1 MSLNAQSSHIDQVM
15 LNNTSNQQVIKTPPN
30 KANLAEEVHEKSNS
44 NSAES
49 TTRSVDDHGDLIR
62 RTPFCK
68 VPGLRRSVPT
78 KRFSYPTSSQVAKQ
92 NTGKRRSDDAT
103 TVDVSRVVKEDKS
116 TAEEGKVI
124 IDHNATIDTSD
135 PKGGEG
141 EVPVCKRLKSDD
153 VRTFCESERAL
164 SSLSSAVSHIQKD
177 GVVFDMDALSQFPVE
192 CICSPPSLNSLD
204 ATWTAQQQV
213 VSSDSTEDLWKRT
226 DTITQDTSIV
236 SGAEDTKLLS
246 AVVHSDRK
254 TLQNRNSQE
263 ESDVIENP
271 VSCAYLQKDASAL
284 RSEWKTGFH
293 TARVKKIEISDKAL
307 NCAHALLEEL
317 DLPAVSLISHERR
330 TPADEGVDVDI
341 LREGVDL
348 NKGTTEMALPGMA
361 QENHDGI
368 STTFQAKDG
377 PAFERYSPKVDGNVE
392 EVREQRAAHT
402 FVPKTDKIPGL
413 DKERLSVVPGFCGF
427 STASGKQ
434 VHISE
439 SAMKQARK
447 TLSEID
453 AELDVGDSD
462 QTVEITREKEPSYG
476 ISNKE
481 RASGNGLREAAS
493 EGPLYSD
500 NMPQSDQLHVDACG
514 TNTSI
519 IKEEIEEMALQKSE
533 QAVNELKCKQ
543 NESVNDSLLEDLL
556 NDCKRKRRD
565 SLATICEENEGNQ
578 EHHGGI
584 IKNTEEISDTPHT
597 RSSEYQKNITTEY
610 CSSKALNPGTPRVLF
625 KTTSD
630 NSVSA
635 SEAALSKT
643 KNTWNKIDEELA
655 LEGAYKPRYNN
666 PESLNSLRAVPAE
679 VVDNL
684 PRCVSIEKDSWS
696 QIGEEMIVESSHVLS
711 DDVLN
716 TLQGTVNKPDQE
728 FVPEDQYKSGTHAT
742 SFCGFKTAIGGGAGE
757 ISEASIAAFSGFHT
771 AGGKKVT
778 LSEEALK
785 RGRDIMKRIAADPS
799 ESLQE
804 NIDCYSANG
813 KLHCVSKDA
822 DNSLDQRRDKPGTN
836 TTSLSSFSGF
846 QTAVGKS
853 VTLYKEMLE
862 KGEAIMQQIDKSLE
876 QNKDTSISYSLGT
889 SGFSGFQTARGQSV
903 KLSKDSMEKGAV
915 IMQQI
920 DDRSLQEHS
929 VEHSHNATS
938 FSGFQTARGQS
949 VKLSKESLE
958 KGAAIMQ
965 QINRSLQE
973 NSSLR
978 SNNATSFSSFQTA
991 SGQSVKLSKKSLNKG
1006 AAIMQQIDRSLQEH
1020 SVEHSHNATSFS
1032 GFQTASGQSLKLSK
1046 ELIEKGAA
1054 IMQQIDRSLHEKWD
1068 NSVSATSFSGFQT
1081 ASGHSVNLSKES
1093 MEKGAAIMQQIDR
1106 SLHEKWDNSV
1116 SATSFSGFQTASGQS
1131 LKLSK
1136 ESMEKGAAIMQQ
1148 IDRSLHEKWDN
1159 SVSATSFSG
1168 FQTASGHS
1176 VNLSKES
1183 MEKGAAIMQQI
1194 DRSLHEKWDNSVSAT
1209 SFSGFQTASGHS
1221 VNLSKESMEKGAA
1234 IMQQID
1240 RSLHEKWDNSV
1251 SATSFS
1257 GFQTASGHS
1266 VNLSKESMEKGAAI
1280 MQQIDRSLHEKWDNS
1295 VSATSFSGFQ
1305 TASGHSVNLSKESM
1319 EKGAAIMQQID
1330 RSLHEKWDNSVSATS
1345 FSGFQTASGQSL
1357 KLSKESMEK
1366 GAAIMQ
1372 QIDRSLH
1379 EKWDNSVSATSFSGF
1394 QTASGQSLKLSKESM
1409 EKGAAIMQ
1417 QIDRSL
1423 HEKWDNSVSATSF
1436 SGFQTASGQSLKLSK
1451 ESMEKGAAIM
1461 QQIDRSLHEKWD
1473 NSVSATS
1480 FSGFQTA
1487 SGQSLKLSKES
1498 MEKGA
1503 AIMQQID
1510 RSLHEKWDNSVSAT
1524 SFSGFQTASGQSLK
1538 LSKESMEKGA
1548 AIMQQIDRSLHEKW
1562 DNSVSATS
1570 FSGFQ
1575 TASGQSLKLSKE
1587 SMEKGA
1593 AIMQQI
1599 DRSLQENKDNSA
1611 SLTGFPKSKPSSTS
1625 FTGFSGFQ
1633 TAGGKT
1639 VEISESALAK
1649 AKQTMTD
1656 IDSELQ
1662 ASNMETAALSLDAS
1676 GKAREEI
1683 SINERGSGHCGGTFE
1698 GFFSARS
1705 QRVSVLEQAL
1715 TKAKPFLQE
1724 TDSAFTESKTKHAEA
1739 SVRGSVEHDEAVSR
1753 EVLES
1758 SEALLAYESVMDASD
1773 ASGRL
1778 QDGIAAGWSSPNT
1791 SGDSFIAGREKG
1803 KYLMKTL

>member
-348 NKGTTEMALPGMA
+348 TKGTTEMALPGMA

-368 STTFQAKDG
+368 STTSQAKDG

-500 NMPQSDQLHVDACG
+500 NMPQSGQLHVDACG

-630 NSVSA
+630 SSVSA

-853 VTLYKEMLE
+853 ATLYKEMLE
-862 KGEAIMQQIDKSLE
+862 KGEAIMPQIDKSLE
-876 QNKDTSISYSLGT
+876 QNKDTSISHSLGS

-938 FSGFQTARGQS
+938 FSGFQTASGHS
-949 VKLSKESLE
+949 VKLSKESME

-965 QINRSLQE
+965 QIDRSLHEKWDNSVSATSFSGFQTASGHSVNLSKESMKKGAAIMQQIDRSLQE
-973 NSSLR
+973 HSVEHLH
-978 SNNATSFSSFQTA
+978 NATSFSGFQTA
-991 SGQSVKLSKKSLNKG
+991 SGHSVKLSKESMEKGATIMQQIDRSLQEHSVMHSHNATSFSGFQTARGHSVNLSKESMEKG

-1032 GFQTASGQSLKLSK
+1032 GFQTASGHSVNLSKESMEKGAAIMQQIDRSLQEHSVEHLHNATSFSGFQTASGHSVKLSKDSMEKGATIMQQIDRSLQEHSVMHSHNATSFSGFQTARGHSVNLSKESMEKGAAIMQQIDRSLHEKWDNSVSATSFSGFQTASGQSLKLSK
-1046 ELIEKGAA
+1046 ESLEKGAA

-1131 LKLSK
+1131 LKVSK
-1136 ESMEKGAAIMQQ
+1136 ESLEKGAAIMQQ

-1159 SVSATSFSG
+1159 SVTAGSFSG
-1168 FQTASGHS
+1168 FQTARGHS

-1183 MEKGAAIMQQI
+1183 
-1194 DRSLHEKWDNSVSAT
+1194 L
-1209 SFSGFQTASGHS
+1209 
-1221 VNLSKESMEKGAA
+1221 
-1234 IMQQID
+1234 
-1240 RSLHEKWDNSV
+1240 
-1251 SATSFS
+1251 
-1257 GFQTASGHS
+1257 
-1266 VNLSKESMEKGAAI
+1266 
-1280 MQQIDRSLHEKWDNS
+1280 
-1295 VSATSFSGFQ
+1295 
-1305 TASGHSVNLSKESM
+1305 
-1319 EKGAAIMQQID
+1319 
-1330 RSLHEKWDNSVSATS
+1330 
-1345 FSGFQTASGQSL
+1345 
-1357 KLSKESMEK
+1357 
-1366 GAAIMQ
+1366 
-1372 QIDRSLH
+1372 
-1379 EKWDNSVSATSFSGF
+1379 
-1394 QTASGQSLKLSKESM
+1394 
-1409 EKGAAIMQ
+1409 
-1417 QIDRSL
+1417 
-1423 HEKWDNSVSATSF
+1423 
-1436 SGFQTASGQSLKLSK
+1436 
-1451 ESMEKGAAIM
+1451 
-1461 QQIDRSLHEKWD
+1461 
-1473 NSVSATS
+1473 
-1480 FSGFQTA
+1480 
-1487 SGQSLKLSKES
+1487 
-1498 MEKGA
+1498 
-1503 AIMQQID
+1503 
-1510 RSLHEKWDNSVSAT
+1510 
-1524 SFSGFQTASGQSLK
+1524 
-1538 LSKESMEKGA
+1538 
-1548 AIMQQIDRSLHEKW
+1548 
-1562 DNSVSATS
+1562 
-1570 FSGFQ
+1570 
-1575 TASGQSLKLSKE
+1575 
-1587 SMEKGA
+1587 EKGA

-1633 TAGGKT
+1633 TAGGKI

-1649 AKQTMTD
+1649 AKQTMAD

-1698 GFFSARS
+1698 GFFSARG

-1715 TKAKPFLQE
+1715 TKAKPFLEE
-1724 TDSAFTESKTKHAEA
+1724 TDSAFTDSKTKHAEA